1 MVTEGRTGSGRPKT
15 ARWNGREASVPGG
28 GHKPHHWSWRSGE
41 GMPICLQRP
50 AGALPRSPFL
60 LASTHF
66 PRGASWQTY
75 FTGRPSAQL
84 PPTDR
89 KNETTCGLAPQPQGE
104 APLTEAPGPGRP
116 GFILLFAQTREDKEP
131 EHRFKDLVTFPIRN
145 QARVPRDPV
154 GEAWESR
161 PTTDTGSGRR
171 APGCCQEHVGV
182 RRTGCR
188 VPSPHPVPPGGL
200 LRTTHHWGAGWQT
213 CECPIPCGDPNSR
226 NQLELPKPHNPP
238 S

>member
-1 MVTEGRTGSGRPKT
+1 MSANRRAWQERAKMVTEGRTGSGRPKT

-116 GFILLFAQTREDKEP
+116 GFILLF
-131 EHRFKDLVTFPIRN
+131 
-145 QARVPRDPV
+145 
-154 GEAWESR
+154 
-161 PTTDTGSGRR
+161 
-171 APGCCQEHVGV
+171 GCVSV
-182 RRTGCR
+182 RR
-188 VPSPHPVPPGGL
+188 VEVGL
-200 LRTTHHWGAGWQT
+200 DRSKAGSRWLRGRFPFFNG
-213 CECPIPCGDPNSR
+213 
-226 NQLELPKPHNPP
+226 
-238 S
+238 